1 MRAFRKR
8 VRVQAY
14 VEPEL
19 ARRLVQRRMTMGAP
33 ESGIVRSSLVQYLDG
48 SSDMDLLL
56 RRLDRLGRA
65 DKRLQRD
72 LELLSESFGAFLRT
86 WFAHTPALP
95 DDANGFARATAER
108 RYRQLIEHVGQRF
121 SGGRRFL
128 DDLPHESIADAAEL
142 DAVRS
147 EVDADRTGPR

>member
-1 MRAFRKR
+1 MKIFRKR

-14 VEPEL
+14 LEPEL
-19 ARRLVQRRMTMGAP
+19 ARRLVQRRTTMGSS

-48 SSDMDLLL
+48 TSDIELLL

-65 DKRLQRD
+65 DERLQRD

-95 DDANGFARATAER
+95 EDAKAFARATAER
-108 RYRQLIEHVGQRF
+108 RCQ
-121 SGGRRFL
+121 
-128 DDLPHESIADAAEL
+128 
-142 DAVRS
+142 
-147 EVDADRTGPR
+147 

>member
-1 MRAFRKR
+1 MKPFRKR

-19 ARRLVQRRMTMGAP
+19 ARKLVERRMTMGAS

-48 SSDMDLLL
+48 TSDLELLL

-65 DKRLQRD
+65 DERLRRD

-95 DDANGFARATAER
+95 EDAKALARATAER
-108 RYRQLIEHVGQRF
+108 RYQQLIEHVGQRF

-128 DDLPHESIADAAEL
+128 DDLPQESIADAPKL
-142 DAVRS
+142 DVIRS
-147 EVDADRTGPR
+147 ELEADKTGPG

>member
-1 MRAFRKR
+1 MKAFRKR

-19 ARRLVQRRMTMGAP
+19 ARRLVQRRMTMGAS

-48 SSDMDLLL
+48 SSDMELLL

-65 DKRLQRD
+65 DERLQRD

-95 DDANGFARATAER
+95 EDAKGFARATAER

-128 DDLPHESIADAAEL
+128 DDLPHESIADPAEL

-147 EVDADRTGPR
+147 EVSAEKTGPR

>member
-8 VRVQAY
+8 VRLQAY

-19 ARRLVQRRMTMGAP
+19 AERVAHRRAAMGTS
-33 ESGIVRSSLVQYLDG
+33 ESGIVRSSVLQFLDG
-48 SSDMDLLL
+48 TSDSALLL

-65 DKRLQRD
+65 DTRLQRD
-72 LELLSESFGAFLRT
+72 LELLSESFGVFLRT

-95 DDANGFARATAER
+95 DESKAMARAAAES
-108 RYRQLIEHVGQRF
+108 RYRQLVEHVAQRF

-128 DDLPHESIADAAEL
+128 DDLPRETIANDAEL
-142 DAVRS
+142 EAFRAK
-147 EVDADRTGPR
+147 ADPERGGLR